1 MLGFAASRLIIA
13 LLLCSAVS
21 ASEPALSAQD
31 FLRYYEHNLKV
42 AHQAILQGSVS
53 REFVRF
59 RGYSLIDYTIY
70 KQMDK
75 QEIKNIKKPLVF
87 FSGVLIGSPLY
98 SEFGGVSI
106 DAYAD
111 NETRAHLNFQGRYF
125 SDLIAIGQDRF
136 YALCAL
142 SAINRC
148 LLLGIGERW

>member
-1 MLGFAASRLIIA
+1 MAYRSLLA
-13 LLLCSAVS
+13 LLLCSVAS

-31 FLRYYEHNLKV
+31 FLHYYEHNLKA

-53 REFVRF
+53 RNFVRF

-70 KQMDK
+70 KQMSK
-75 QEIKNIKKPLVF
+75 QEIKAIKKPLVF
-87 FSGVLIGSPLY
+87 FSGVLSGKPLY

-111 NETRAHLNFQGRYF
+111 NEMRAHLNFQGRYF
-125 SDLIAIGQDRF
+125 SDLIATKQDRF

-148 LLLGIGERW
+148 LLLGVGERW

>member
-1 MLGFAASRLIIA
+1 MASRLIIA
-13 LLLCSAVS
+13 LLLCSVVS

-31 FLRYYEHNLKV
+31 FLRYYEHNLKA

-70 KQMDK
+70 KQMSK
-75 QEIKNIKKPLVF
+75 QEVKAIKKPLIF
-87 FSGVLIGSPLY
+87 FSGVLSGKPLY
-98 SEFGGVSI
+98 SELGGVSI

-111 NETRAHLNFQGRYF
+111 NEMRAHLNFQGRYF
-125 SDLIAIGQDRF
+125 SDLIAIGQERF

-148 LLLGIGERW
+148 LLLGVDERW

>member
-1 MLGFAASRLIIA
+1 MARFALV
-13 LLLCSAVS
+13 LLLCSVVS
-21 ASEPALSAQD
+21 ASELALSAQD
-31 FLRYYEHNLKV
+31 FLRYYEHNLKA

-59 RGYSLIDYTIY
+59 RGYNLIDYTMY
-70 KQMDK
+70 KQMSK
-75 QEIKNIKKPLVF
+75 QEVKAIKKPLIF
-87 FSGVLIGSPLY
+87 FSGVLSGKPLY
-98 SEFGGVSI
+98 SELGGVSI

-111 NETRAHLNFQGRYF
+111 NEMRAHLNFQGRYF
-125 SDLIAIGQDRF
+125 SDLIAIGQERF

>member
-1 MLGFAASRLIIA
+1 MARFALV
-13 LLLCSAVS
+13 LLLCSVAS
-21 ASEPALSAQD
+21 ASELALSAQD
-31 FLRYYEHNLKV
+31 FLRYYEHNLKA

-59 RGYSLIDYTIY
+59 RGYSLIDYTMY
-70 KQMDK
+70 KQMSK
-75 QEIKNIKKPLVF
+75 QEVKAIKKPLIF
-87 FSGVLIGSPLY
+87 FSGVLSGKPLY
-98 SEFGGVSI
+98 SELGGVSI

-111 NETRAHLNFQGRYF
+111 NEMRAHLNFQGRYF
-125 SDLIAIGQDRF
+125 SDLIAIGQERF